1 MKGKIL
7 FVVGLGVGYVLGTRA
22 GRERYEQIRKAA
34 DNVWNAPAVQQGVG
48 NVKDF
53 AMSRVGDLSDT
64 VLDGVKGLIGNAT
77 KGSGATK
84 YDVRNAARSAK
95 ESISKA
101 ADAAKS
107 AVDDA
112 ASKLDDAVDDTAD
125 AASKSAPASKS
136 KRTPSTSR
144 SSTTLGAASSD
155 TGRPTTTRANASK
168 PASSGDASPSSGGS
182 AATSDTDS

>member
-22 GRERYEQIRKAA
+22 GRERYEQIKKAA
-34 DNVWNAPAVQQGVG
+34 ESVWNTPAVQQGVG

-53 AMSRVGDLSDT
+53 AMTRVGDLSET

-84 YDVRNAARSAK
+84 NDVRNAARSAK
-95 ESISKA
+95 KNISKA

-112 ASKLDDAVDDTAD
+112 ASKLDDAVDGASD
-125 AASKSAPASKS
+125 AASKSASASKS
-136 KRTPSTSR
+136 KRT
-144 SSTTLGAASSD
+144 SSTTSSS
-155 TGRPTTTRANASK
+155 TGRPTTTRSNASK
-168 PASSGDASPSSGGS
+168 PASSGGSSPRSGGS
-182 AATSDTDS
+182 AATSDNDS